1 MGPSSTIGHYRIVSK
16 LGEGGMGAVYRA
28 ADTKLNREV
37 AIKVLP
43 DALANDPDYLERFT
57 REAQVLASLNH
68 PNIAAIYGVEDRAIV
83 MELVEGETIAERIAG
98 GPIPLEDA
106 LAIARQIAEAL
117 EAAHEKGI
125 IHRDLKPANVKVTP
139 DGVVKVLDFGLA
151 KAADSGASAS
161 TVNSPTLTLR
171 STQVGVILGT
181 AGYMA
186 PEQAAGKPVDR
197 RADIWSFGVTLY
209 EMLTGSML
217 FTGETISHTLA
228 SVLKDKI
235 DFDVPQAPP
244 PIRRLLA
251 RCLERNPK
259 ERLRDIGEA
268 RIAIRDFLAN
278 PPAEA
283 PPPAPAAPASRLP
296 WIFAAALLLALAGS
310 LGWNFRS
317 SPPPPVIRIR
327 HTLAEGQTFSNR
339 RRTMLAISPD
349 ATQIA
354 YVAGR
359 RLYVRSLSE
368 LQGRPVA
375 GAEGFEGVT
384 NPVFSPDGKWL
395 VYEDITAGAL
405 KRVPVGGGSPVSV
418 CPANNPYGV
427 SWTGETILFVEYAR
441 GVLQVPAT
449 GGQPEVVIP
458 LKGTEMMADATLLP
472 GGQAIIFAAADVGD
486 RQGALGTWESS
497 GEIFAQ
503 VLKTAER
510 KILVKSGIAPRYSPT
525 GHLLYDVNG
534 VIYGVRFDARRLETS
549 GTPVALVEGVARAP
563 GISQFVLSPA
573 GSIVYIAGPVNATGN
588 GRDGLAITNR
598 GAIVQALKV
607 PPGSYAYPR
616 ISKNGKSVAYQVD
629 DAKES
634 SVWVWDLSGSAA
646 PRRLTLP
653 GSGSNR
659 YPIWSAGGDR
669 IAYQSNREGDL
680 GIWWQAA
687 DGSGLPE
694 RITKP
699 GQGDEHIP
707 DSWAPD
713 GRVFSFTEFKGNAS
727 AVWTYSLQ
735 DQKATVLAAE
745 AGAQFGRSAFSPDGR
760 WVAYQ
765 AYVPSQSRIYVR
777 PFPATPTTYL
787 APSVKDSHHPAWS
800 ADGKELF
807 FVSGPGVF
815 GSMTVSTTPSVAFGT
830 PVTGPAA
837 FSTAH
842 PSLVRTYDV
851 VPEANRFIGV
861 VSEAGQKGDGPAT
874 SEIQIVLNW
883 FEELK
888 QRVPVK

>member
-1 MGPSSTIGHYRIVSK
+1 MGPSSIIGHYRIVSK

-28 ADTKLNREV
+28 HDTKLNREV

-83 MELVEGETIAERIAG
+83 MELVEGETIADRIAH

-139 DGVVKVLDFGLA
+139 EGVVKVLDFGLA

-209 EMLTGSML
+209 EMLTGQML

-268 RIAIRDFLAN
+268 RIAIRDYLAN
-278 PPAEA
+278 PA
-283 PPPAPAAPASRLP
+283 PEVAAPVSRRLP
-296 WIFAAALLLALAGS
+296 WIMSALLFLALLLLALAGS
-310 LGWNFRS
+310 LAWNLRP

-327 HTLAEGQTFSNR
+327 HTLAAGQTFSNR

-349 ATQIA
+349 GTQIA
-354 YVAGR
+354 YVADL

-375 GAEGFEGVT
+375 GTESEAGVT
-384 NPVFSPDGKWL
+384 NPVFSPDGKSL
-395 VYEDITAGAL
+395 VYYDNIAEAL
-405 KRVPVGGGSPVSV
+405 KRVPVGGGTPATI
-418 CPANNPYGV
+418 CPASNPYGI
-427 SWTGETILFVEYAR
+427 SWTDDTIVFAEFPR
-441 GVLQVPAT
+441 GILRVTAT
-449 GGQPEVVIP
+449 GGQPEIIVP
-458 LKGTEMMADATLLP
+458 LKGTALLAEASLLP
-472 GGQAIIFAAADVGD
+472 GGEAVLFAAADMGNA
-486 RQGALGTWESS
+486 QIALGTSDAS
-497 GEIFAQ
+497 AQIVAQ
-503 VLKTAER
+503 VLKTGER
-510 KILVKSGIAPRYSPT
+510 KVLVKSGITPRFSPT
-525 GHLLYDVNG
+525 GHLLYFLNG

-549 GTPVALVEGVARAP
+549 GTPVALVEGVASAP
-563 GISQFVLSPA
+563 GVTQFALSSA
-573 GSIVYIAGPVNATGN
+573 GSIVYIEGPVSAQGN
-588 GRDGLAITNR
+588 RSDGLAITDR
-598 GAIVQALKV
+598 EAIVQALKV
-607 PPGSYAYPR
+607 PPGAYAYPR
-616 ISKNGKSVAYQVD
+616 LAKNGKSVTYQVD
-629 DAKES
+629 DAKEA
-634 SVWVWDLSGSAA
+634 SVWIWDLAGVSA

-659 YPIWSAGGDR
+659 YPIWSADGER
-669 IAYQSNREGDL
+669 VAYQSNREGDQ
-680 GIWWQAA
+680 GIWWQPA

-694 RITKP
+694 RLTKP
-699 GQGDEHIP
+699 SQGVEHIP

-713 GRVFSFTEFKGNAS
+713 GRTFSFTEIKGNVS
-727 AVWTYSLQ
+727 AVWTYSLR
-735 DQKATVLAAE
+735 DQTATVLAAE
-745 AGAQFGRSAFSPDGR
+745 PGAQFGRSAFSPDGR

-787 APSVKDSHHPAWS
+787 APVVKYSHHPVWS
-800 ADGKELF
+800 ANGKELYF
-807 FVSGPGVF
+807 ISGPGVF
-815 GSMTVSTTPSVAFGT
+815 GSMTVSTTPSVTFGT

-837 FSTAH
+837 FLTAH

-851 VPEANRFIGV
+851 FPAANRFIGV
-861 VSEAGQKGDGPAT
+861 VSLARQAGSSTP
-874 SEIQIVLNW
+874 EIQIVLNW
-883 FEELK
+883 SEELK